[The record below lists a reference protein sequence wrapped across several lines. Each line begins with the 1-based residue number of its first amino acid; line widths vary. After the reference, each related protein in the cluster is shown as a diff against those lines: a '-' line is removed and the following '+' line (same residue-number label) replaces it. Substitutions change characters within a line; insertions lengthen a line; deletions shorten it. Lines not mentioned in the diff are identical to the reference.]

1 MKTCMNIVRDLTGI
15 KYCMFKHAN
24 VQTIKSINIRNCL
37 SEIVNNG
44 RSVVNS

>member
-1 MKTCMNIVRDLTGI
+1 MKTCMNIARDLTGI

-37 SEIVNNG
+37 IVSSLIMVG
-44 RSVVNS
+44 V